1 MSHPNPEFTNLVWV
15 KANDCRRLHDTWFE
29 SLGLGEHNNEMAA
42 TQATLDETLK
52 PSSPAPPMA
61 DDPSISYPL
70 ERDTYLELIEGK
82 DAHVLGE
89 PLEAFDED
97 EDVDEDEE
105 DEDDND
111 CIDVEVD
118 CEDCDDRCN
127 DGCDCVIVVMVF
139 SAIRHN
145 ESGNTQVDL
154 ISISLISSEIDP

>member
-1 MSHPNPEFTNLVWV
+1 M
-15 KANDCRRLHDTWFE
+15 
-29 SLGLGEHNNEMAA
+29 LGLLLLLGLVEVGLKSSLSSESS
-42 TQATLDETLK
+42 ETR
-52 PSSPAPPMA
+52 A
-61 DDPSISYPL
+61 DTEDI
-70 ERDTYLELIEGK
+70 D
-82 DAHVLGE
+82 
-89 PLEAFDED
+89 DED

-118 CEDCDDRCN
+118 CEDCGDRCN